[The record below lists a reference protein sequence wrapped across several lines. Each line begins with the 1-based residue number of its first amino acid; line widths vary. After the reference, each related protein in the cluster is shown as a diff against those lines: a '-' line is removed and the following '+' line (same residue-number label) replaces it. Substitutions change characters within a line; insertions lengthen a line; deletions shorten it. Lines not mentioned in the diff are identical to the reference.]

1 MMGSSSA
8 MGATATMPMQTP
20 QDLFVHEL
28 SDILSGEQII
38 VRMLEQ
44 AQGMVQTEELREGLR
59 MHQEQSLQQAERVQQ
74 VIRMVGQEPHPVTCH
89 AAEGLMASLME
100 VVQSNPSPEVLEGAV
115 VAGACKTEHLEIAGY
130 TGLVEKAKAMGM
142 SEAEDL
148 LKQNL
153 QEEEAMLKQV
163 EKIAKKLTK
172 QMASTAA

>member
-1 MMGSSSA
+1 MDSTSTMGSTA
-8 MGATATMPMQTP
+8 MMSMQSP

-28 SDILSGEQII
+28 SDILSGERII
-38 VRMLEQ
+38 VQMLQQ
-44 AQGMVQTEELREGLR
+44 AQGMVQTPELQEGLR
-59 MHQEQSLQQAERVQQ
+59 MHAEQSQQQAERVLQ
-74 VIRMVGQEPHPVTCH
+74 VIQMTGQQPHPVTCH

-100 VVQSNPSPEVLEGAV
+100 VVQSNPSSEVLEGAV

-163 EKIAKKLTK
+163 EKISKKLTK
-172 QMASTAA
+172 QMASTSS